1 MSSLD
6 TTEMATQPTAA
17 AGTHSCVIAPH
28 LKDDL
33 ATSAIGK
40 YGRMFPDLPCNECDE
55 ALFALLARAGAPMD
69 LVDAP
74 ATDETPAQ
82 TAEALIPAGYPV
94 FGQFIAHNITADRSM
109 IQHHA
114 NLGELRNFRTPSLNL
129 ESLYSAGPS
138 GSPYLYDANDSDKF
152 LLGVNDAGNPYDL
165 PRNAQGVALLGDPR
179 DDVHLLISQ
188 LHMVFLTFHNA
199 IVDHLRAEGV
209 PASAIFSEAQRLTR
223 WHYQWIV
230 VHEFLP
236 LLVGQEVL
244 AAALANRAY
253 YHFDAQPFIPIEFSD
268 AAYRTG
274 HSQIRT
280 RYHINDAVEG
290 PVFPDLAGGRPVPQR
305 NVIDWRN
312 FFELDAARPP
322 QQSKRIEPKLA
333 HALIELPAFVVG
345 AVAAPEYASLA
356 YRDLQ
361 RARSLDMP
369 SGEAVARI
377 MGIEPLSV
385 AEVGLDALG
394 WNGDTPLWYY
404 VLREAEIRFDGA
416 RMGPVGGRI
425 VAEVLLGLLDGDPT
439 SYRTVQPDW
448 QPTLPAGQ
456 PGTFTIADLLRFAGA
471 AGAR

>member
-209 PASAIFSEAQRLTR
+209 PASAIFSEAQRLVR

-236 LLVGQEVL
+236 LTVGEDLMQDVL
-244 AAALANRAY
+244 SNGLKFYTYTDAAY
-253 YHFDAQPFIPIEFSD
+253 IPVEFAD
-268 AAYRTG
+268 AAYRYG
-274 HSQIRT
+274 HSQIRSFYT
-280 RYHINDAVEG
+280 LNDLG
-290 PVFPDLAGGRPVPQR
+290 TKGQIFPDCAGTCPVTHDH
-305 NVIDWRN
+305 VIDWKY
-312 FFELDAARPP
+312 FFQVNAQHPP
-322 QQSKRIEPKLA
+322 QASKRIDTLLA
-333 HALIELPAFVVG
+333 HALIDLPTSVVG
-345 AVAAPEYASLA
+345 TTTIPEEHSLA
-356 YRDLQ
+356 YRDLVRGQ
-361 RARSLDMP
+361 ALDLP
-369 SGEAVARI
+369 SGEAVANA
-377 MGIEPLSV
+377 MDVEPLSRD
-385 AEVGLDALG
+385 EIGLAALG
-394 WNGDTPLWYY
+394 WKSETPLWYY
-404 VLREAEIRFDGA
+404 ILKEAEVRHNGEHLGA
-416 RMGPVGGRI
+416 VGGRI
-425 VAEVLLGLLDGDPT
+425 VAEVLLGLIDADPG
-439 SYRTVQPDW
+439 SYRNADEEWRPE
-448 QPTLPAGQ
+448 L
-456 PGTFTIADLLRFAGA
+456 PGTREGDFTVADLLAFAKA
-471 AGAR
+471 I